1 MIAMCDLNP
10 KDRVAVERFRAA
22 LAAGSRDGVRRV
34 LVRQLID
41 DGQFT
46 ESASAGGPILAGGQ
60 DVNPLEVAEPLGL
73 GRTPRRVR

>member
-10 KDRVAVERFRAA
+10 KNRVAIERFRTA
-22 LAAGSRDGVRRV
+22 LAAGSRDGVRRA

-46 ESASAGGPILAGGQ
+46 VGGSAGGPVLEGGE
-60 DVNPLEVAEPLGL
+60 DVNPLEAAEPLGL